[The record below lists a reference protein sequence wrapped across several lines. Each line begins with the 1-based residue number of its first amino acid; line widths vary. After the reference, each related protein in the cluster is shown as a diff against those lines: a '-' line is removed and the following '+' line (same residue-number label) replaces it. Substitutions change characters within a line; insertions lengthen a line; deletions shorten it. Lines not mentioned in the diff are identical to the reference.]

1 MTTLHAYE
9 PVNLQNALIYSDNI
23 YFAKAALRIGGEG
36 LATGLKKLGFGEE
49 LPFDIVMAPSQYSN
63 TEGIDGEIQL
73 ADSGYG
79 QGQILINPLHLASLY
94 TAFLNQ
100 GNVIKPCLLYKE
112 NPEPSVWLPQAFSR
126 SAAETILQGM
136 TQVINDPNG
145 TGYGIHR
152 EDVALA
158 GKTGT
163 AEIKASVED
172 TTGTELGWLAVFTS
186 DPDAESPVLVVSMVE
201 DVKERGGSGYV
212 VDKVKGVLAEYF
224 SS

>member
-1 MTTLHAYE
+1 MQT
-9 PVNLQNALIYSDNI
+9 
-23 YFAKAALRIGGEG
+23 
-36 LATGLKKLGFGEE
+36 
-49 LPFDIVMAPSQYSN
+49 
-63 TEGIDGEIQL
+63 
-73 ADSGYG
+73 ADTVRGRSWS
-79 QGQILINPLHLASLY
+79 ILCIWHLCILL
-94 TAFLNQ
+94 FLNQ

-152 EDVALA
+152 EDIALA

-172 TTGTELGWLAVFTS
+172 TAGTELGWLAVFTS
-186 DPDAESPVLVVSMVE
+186 NPDAESPVLVVSMVE